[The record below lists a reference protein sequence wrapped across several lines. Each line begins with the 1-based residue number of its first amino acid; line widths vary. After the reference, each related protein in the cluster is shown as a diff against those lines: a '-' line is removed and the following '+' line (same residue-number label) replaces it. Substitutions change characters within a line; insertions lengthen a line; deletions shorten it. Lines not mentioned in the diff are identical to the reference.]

1 MPPPLS
7 REGEEKVPPEAEE
20 QAKER
25 VERRRRKDR
34 GSGSNSNP
42 SRMIYLI
49 TRVAGMIVCRYSA
62 LGKEKGV

>member
-20 QAKER
+20 QAKET

-34 GSGSNSNP
+34 GSNSNP

-49 TRVAGMIVCRYSA
+49 TRVAGMIVCR
-62 LGKEKGV
+62 